1 MMRKEI
7 YCTNHCFEVL
17 FCRLSCGN
25 VFVSM
30 DYDSIS
36 ERITSSIADGEKELE
51 DLKKE
56 KETMEEELNVF
67 FSYFKSLSNRIL
79 KRSYMLVLV
88 ILLS

>member
-1 MMRKEI
+1 MKKEI
-7 YCTNHCFEVL
+7 YCTNHCFELL

-67 FSYFKSLSNRIL
+67 FFLYQMIIK
-79 KRSYMLVLV
+79 
-88 ILLS
+88 

>member
-1 MMRKEI
+1 M
-7 YCTNHCFEVL
+7 
-17 FCRLSCGN
+17 SCGN
-25 VFVSM
+25 VSVSM

-67 FSYFKSLSNRIL
+67 FFYIK
-79 KRSYMLVLV
+79 
-88 ILLS
+88 

>member
-1 MMRKEI
+1 MMKKEI
-7 YCTNHCFEVL
+7 YCTNHYFEVL

-67 FSYFKSLSNRIL
+67 FFLYQMIIK
-79 KRSYMLVLV
+79 
-88 ILLS
+88 